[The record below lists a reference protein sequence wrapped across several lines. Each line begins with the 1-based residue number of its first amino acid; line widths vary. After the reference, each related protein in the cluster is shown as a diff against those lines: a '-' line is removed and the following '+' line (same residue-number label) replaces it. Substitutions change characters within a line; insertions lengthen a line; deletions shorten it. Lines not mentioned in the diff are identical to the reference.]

1 MRKININFNNYHYWK
16 AEELREGIRK
26 DLKLEDAIHTN
37 EEKEGIQSDAESY
50 SKMYKQMWDEI

>member
-26 DLKLEDAIHTN
+26 DLKLGDATHIA
-37 EEKEGIQSDAESY
+37 EEKEKQGI
-50 SKMYKQMWDEI
+50 